1 MSDVEKNQS
10 SVDDDKSNIDSSHD
24 SSATATPAEPAE
36 ESPRESKEVD
46 EALAADTRTI
56 HGWRWLLVCMITCS
70 SAFLY
75 GLDTTIAANIQGPA
89 VETFGAVDKLAWV
102 GVGFPLGSVAVI
114 LSVGKAYG
122 TFNMKWL
129 YISSMIMFEAGS
141 ALCGASPNM
150 SALIVGRVWAGV
162 GGAGIYLGGLNI
174 VSHFTT
180 IRERSIYIAMISI
193 AWGAGCILGPV
204 IGGAF
209 ADSSATWRWAFYINL
224 VIFGATGPVI
234 VFFLPSVDPRP
245 DLTYMQKQAKIDWLG
260 SLLNAAIYATFV
272 VALTFG
278 GAQWAWSSGNFV
290 ACIVMCGVLIVAFGI
305 QQKFTIFT
313 SFENRIFPLDFLTN
327 PQLILHY
334 ILTTCAAAAAFVP
347 LYYIPVFFGFV
358 DGDNGITT
366 AVRVLPFICTWIF
379 CCMFNGML
387 MPVFGVYMP
396 WYVVSEV
403 FILVGSALFYVLVG
417 ANTSTAT
424 IYGLSVI
431 IGVGGGLSAQAS
443 YSVVPAKVEGH
454 RVPDAIG
461 FINTAQI
468 GGIVIS
474 LAISGTVFQN
484 VAYRDVAQA
493 LSGLNFTSAD
503 IHDALAGAHS
513 TVFTNT
519 TPQVR
524 QQVLQGIVGAIQDT
538 YVLVIA
544 AGAFGLICSLLL
556 KRERLFM
563 KFEGGG

>member
-1 MSDVEKNQS
+1 MADVEKNQP
-10 SVDDDKSNIDSSHD
+10 SVDDKSDIDPSHD
-24 SSATATPAEPAE
+24 TSAIATPAEPAE
-36 ESPRESKEVD
+36 ESPRESKEIP
-46 EALAADTRTI
+46 EALAEGDTRTI
-56 HGWRWLLVCMITCS
+56 HGWRWAMVCVICCS

-89 VETFGAVDKLAWV
+89 VETFGAVDKLAWL
-102 GVGFPLGSVAVI
+102 GTGFPLGSVAVI

-129 YISSMIMFEAGS
+129 YIASMIMFEAGS

-150 SALIVGRVWAGV
+150 SALIVGRVWAGI

-174 VSHFTT
+174 VSHSTT
-180 IRERSIYIAMISI
+180 LRERSIYIAMISI

-224 VIFGATGPVI
+224 VIFGATAPI
-234 VFFLPSVDPRP
+234 IFFLLPSVDPRP

-272 VALTFG
+272 VALTFA
-278 GAQWAWSSGNFV
+278 GAGWAWSSGSFI
-290 ACIVMCGVLIVAFGI
+290 ACIVMCPVSIVAFGL
-305 QQKFTIFT
+305 QQRFLIFT
-313 SFENRIFPLDFLTN
+313 TLENRIFPLDFLTN

-334 ILTTCAAAAAFVP
+334 VLTTCAAAAAFIP

-379 CCMFNGML
+379 CCMFNGAL
-387 MPVFGVYMP
+387 MPVFGVYWP
-396 WYVVSEV
+396 WYLASNFFV
-403 FILVGSALFYVLVG
+403 LVGSALFYSLVG
-417 ANTSTAT
+417 VNTSTST

-431 IGVGGGLSAQAS
+431 IGIGGGLSSQSS
-443 YSVVPAKVEGH
+443 YSVVPAKVEPH

-484 VAYRDVAQA
+484 VAYQHVAQA
-493 LSGLNFTSAD
+493 LDGLNFSPAD
-503 IHDALAGAHS
+503 IHDALAGTGS

-524 QQVLQGIVGAIQDT
+524 QQVLEGIVSAIQDN
-538 YVLVIA
+538 YILVMA
-544 AGAFGLICSLLL
+544 AGALGLICSLFL
-556 KRERLFM
+556 KREKLFLEM
-563 KFEGGG
+563 AAGG